1 MVELILALT
10 RTADWRMGT
19 VPHLVSTLD
28 MTLSMEAQ
36 VSWARGSE
44 RISAP
49 TLAHMPWS
57 GKGKEISPHFPCQLH
72 QAGRGNKIRDMI
84 TAELA
89 LLLIECHNPENGSCS
104 SLPWAKQ

>member
-19 VPHLVSTLD
+19 VPHLVSTLG
-28 MTLSMEAQ
+28 MTLLMEAQ

-49 TLAHMPWS
+49 TLALTPWS

-72 QAGRGNKIRDMI
+72 QAGGGKLHQGYDKNRAGPTPHRVPRSRERVPI
-84 TAELA
+84 
-89 LLLIECHNPENGSCS
+89 
-104 SLPWAKQ
+104 LPWAKL